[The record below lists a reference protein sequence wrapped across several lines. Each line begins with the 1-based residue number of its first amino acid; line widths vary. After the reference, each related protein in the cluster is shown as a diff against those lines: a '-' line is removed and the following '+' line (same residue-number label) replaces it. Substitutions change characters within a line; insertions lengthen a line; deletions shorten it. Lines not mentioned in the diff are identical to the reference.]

1 MIKRMLC
8 LLTALLLP
16 WSLCAQAAAPG
27 DEATVTFEIVDNP
40 HGAISARVG
49 FSYDA
54 EVFEFV
60 RSEKVSWDV
69 LTPSPDSPE
78 KSFGLVS
85 LTGIRPGALGTV
97 TLRIR
102 EGAPAGSYA
111 VLPKVDSVYN
121 LQKETVTLEIR
132 GGTVVIDSFG
142 GGVALLP
149 GDADGSGRV
158 DLADVLLIFK
168 HITGWQVEISKTN
181 ADKNGNGQVDFHDAT
196 VILLQVAGWQQ

>member
-8 LLTALLLP
+8 LLTALLP
-16 WSLCAQAAAPG
+16 WGFFARAAAPG
-27 DEATVTFEIVDNP
+27 DEVTVTFEIVDNP

-49 FSYDA
+49 FKYDD

-69 LTPSPDSPE
+69 LTPAPDSPE
-78 KSFGLVS
+78 KGFGLVS
-85 LTGIRPGALGTV
+85 LTGIRPGVLGSV

-102 EGAPAGSYA
+102 EGAPSGSYA

-121 LQKETVTLEIR
+121 LQKETVDLDIR
-132 GGTVVIDSFG
+132 GGTVVIDGFG

-158 DLADVLLIFK
+158 DLTDVLLTFK
-168 HITGWQVEISKTN
+168 HITGWRVEISATN
-181 ADKNGNGQVDFHDAT
+181 ADINGNGQVDFHDAA
-196 VILLQVAGWQQ
+196 VILLQVAGWQY